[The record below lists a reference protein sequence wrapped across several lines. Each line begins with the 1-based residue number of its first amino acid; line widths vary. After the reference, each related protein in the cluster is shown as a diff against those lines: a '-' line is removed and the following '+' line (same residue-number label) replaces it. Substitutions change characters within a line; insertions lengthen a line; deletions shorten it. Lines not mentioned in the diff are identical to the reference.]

1 MPQLLFPNIAGATLQ
16 GFQQGQQMRANR
28 LVGAAMQNPDD
39 AQGYLAQAGAIAPRL
54 ALGVQGA
61 MQQQQAQQQAAQ
73 QSQQTTTLKQI
84 GGAARYYKAALQ
96 SGNPASV
103 QAAKAQI
110 APLIMRL
117 TGKQLPD
124 ADTPE
129 TQAAL
134 DNVIAQ
140 TAYLYPGDLK
150 QENPISV
157 GPDTTLIDPR
167 THQVIYQGQGDAGT
181 MVTGMTYNGM
191 PVFRDKMGNLK
202 DVHGNPIPQGGS
214 NGAGAGQAGAGALA
228 GLPAETQAY
237 VPKVMG
243 ALQGQPPFDQFGQPT
258 AALLDAVQQVESGG
272 NPNAVS
278 PAGAQGP
285 YQFMPATAASVGVA
299 NPFDPQQARQGA
311 AKYLAQLYRQFGGNA
326 QEAIAAY
333 NAGPGRVAAATGGQQ
348 PAAQAAPAG
357 LQYTPSHGSATD
369 VIGQRAQ
376 QIAELKSRGVTITPD
391 QEQQYLATGKLADFQ
406 GNSQVSALG
415 DVSLQGPDYL
425 QSIPD
430 AERGIVK
437 GLLNGTVQLP
447 TGTALK
453 NGFWQSALASVK
465 HADPSWNQAAY
476 KQYADTRKFFTVG
489 QGGQLINSINTAAQ
503 HLDKL
508 REDIDALNNGNV
520 RPLAYLEN
528 QASAAVGGQA
538 PTNFVADLTPVA
550 SELAA
555 VYKGKGVPSD
565 EEIRHFRDAL
575 TPNMSRGQ
583 QLNVI
588 RGWIDLLAGKLD
600 ATRNQY
606 QQSMTKL
613 SDPLNV
619 INPRAQEALQRITAL
634 ANAVSTTGTHPMPT
648 MSTTPINAPGAQTGA
663 PAPGTIEQ
671 GYRFKGGDPSN
682 QANWEPVQ

>member
-1 MPQLLFPNIAGATLQ
+1 MAQLLFPNIAGATLQ

-39 AQGYLAQAGAIAPRL
+39 AQGYLAQAGAIDPRL
-54 ALGVQGA
+54 ALGAQGA
-61 MQQQQAQQQAAQ
+61 MQQQQAQQQA
-73 QSQQTTTLKQI
+73 QQTTTLKQI
-84 GGAARYYKAALQ
+84 GGAARYYKSALQ

-103 QAAKAQI
+103 QAAKSQI

-140 TAYLYPGDLK
+140 TAYLFPDDNKLQTITPGSVLTRGGTPVYS
-150 QENPISV
+150 NPAQPKITPQGYQAV
-157 GPDTTLIDPR
+157 LGPDGMYHAEPIP
-167 THQVIYQGQGDAGT
+167 IQGAP
-181 MVTGMTYNGM
+181 NGM
-191 PVFRDKMGNLK
+191 GM
-202 DVHGNPIPQGGS
+202 
-214 NGAGAGQAGAGALA
+214 GQAA
-228 GLPAETQAY
+228 
-237 VPKVMG
+237 
-243 ALQGQPPFDQFGQPT
+243 
-258 AALLDAVQQVESGG
+258 SGTTPG
-272 NPNAVS
+272 
-278 PAGAQGP
+278 
-285 YQFMPATAASVGVA
+285 F
-299 NPFDPQQARQGA
+299 QGA
-311 AKYLAQLYRQFGGNA
+311 ATSPNGQDVTFNFPPGTPPEVIAAAKASAVANGDLAPGQQVGAPPAQAQPQQPQTLAQV
-326 QEAIAAY
+326 
-333 NAGPGRVAAATGGQQ
+333 VAASKSGE
-348 PAAQAAPAG
+348 
-357 LQYTPSHGSATD
+357 GSD
-369 VIGQRAQ
+369 VIAQRAQ
-376 QIAELKSRGVTITPD
+376 QVAELKARGVTITPD

-430 AERGIVK
+430 AERGVVK

-465 HADPSWNQAAY
+465 HADPTWNQAAY

-528 QASAAVGGQA
+528 QASAAMGGQA

-613 SDPLNV
+613 SDPLDV
-619 INPRAQEALQRITAL
+619 INPRAQEALQRITIL
-634 ANAVSTTGTHPMPT
+634 ANSVSDTGNHPMPT
-648 MSTTPINAPGAQTGA
+648 MSTTPINAPGAQTGG